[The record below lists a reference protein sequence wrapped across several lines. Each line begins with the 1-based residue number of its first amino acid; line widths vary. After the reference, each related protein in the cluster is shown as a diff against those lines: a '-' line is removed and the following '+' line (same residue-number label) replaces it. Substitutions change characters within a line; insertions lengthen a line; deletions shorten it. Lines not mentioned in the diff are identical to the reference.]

1 MKLWRYLTSVIAT
14 AIRAG
19 SLLRGDLKGFRKQF
33 LWKKHLSVTDVSK
46 QNKNNK
52 KCKHLK
58 LFSFYL
64 RQREAKLCAW
74 QFEIAFLLGM
84 PF

>member
-1 MKLWRYLTSVIAT
+1 MKLWRYLTSPVIAT

-46 QNKNNK
+46 QNKK
-52 KCKHLK
+52 
-58 LFSFYL
+58 
-64 RQREAKLCAW
+64 
-74 QFEIAFLLGM
+74 
-84 PF
+84 